1 MDGAIPPCNVLL
13 NHRPLMHLTSASSTI
28 LSGESVSFAFL
39 QYRDLDLSFGNAISG
54 KPQLSQTMKAGVP
67 ISHEKKQHTPHH
79 LWCYIF
85 RCTFSACHP
94 PSHGSPPGP
103 SQRFP
108 FDGKQEA
115 HQHLPWKLQYA
126 AEKPCFCPGAAC
138 CRRWRLAGLLLRH
151 LKSKSFFKPNLSKL
165 LRITFYYKNNICSLY
180 KNVKS
185 YSFPQGHLYLG
196 ETSISGSSYYPW
208 IHEHV

>member
-94 PSHGSPPGP
+94 PSHGSPPAPHRG
-103 SQRFP
+103 FP
-108 FDGKQEA
+108 LTESRKPISTCHGNFSTLQKSLVSAQA
-115 HQHLPWKLQYA
+115 QHA
-126 AEKPCFCPGAAC
+126 AEDGGWPAC
-138 CRRWRLAGLLLRH
+138 YCVTWKANHFL
-151 LKSKSFFKPNLSKL
+151 N
-165 LRITFYYKNNICSLY
+165 RIF
-180 KNVKS
+180 
-185 YSFPQGHLYLG
+185 Q
-196 ETSISGSSYYPW
+196 SYYELLFITKIIYAHCTKMW
-208 IHEHV
+208 KVTLFLKAIYI